1 MGKAPVRRGRPKEP
15 GKLYRFSLR
24 YRPGADPPELERL
37 LEAVVAAKGR
47 KRADILRAALL
58 GGASQAQETA
68 SRAEDSATETLLDDL
83 FDAF

>member
-1 MGKAPVRRGRPKEP
+1 MARGRKPLP
-15 GKLYRFSLR
+15 GRVYYLGRLR

-37 LEAVVAAKGR
+37 LEAVAMAKGR

-58 GGASQAQETA
+58 GGASQAQEA
-68 SRAEDSATETLLDDL
+68 AARAEDSATETLLDDL

>member
-1 MGKAPVRRGRPKEP
+1 MPGKAGRSGRNKEP

-24 YRPGADPPELERL
+24 YRPGVDAPELERL
-37 LEAVVAAKGR
+37 LEAISAARGR

-68 SRAEDSATETLLDDL
+68 ARAEDSATETLLDDL